1 MKLRHALFG
10 IDAKYKKN
18 PKYIEDESD
27 VDDDWIVE
35 HEEATQAKEIE
46 KAEKKFAKDNE
57 NLKEEGAEPQSDS
70 VLQKKIEDIKA
81 DFKRLAKERGTGK
94 ATLKRERPVEKME
107 EAIEKITEK
116 IKAFRLQIVDRDAG
130 KEVALG
136 TRSVSLLS
144 FLNIMFVL
152 IDNVL
157 VKLIISI
164 HGL

>member
-1 MKLRHALFG
+1 MKLRHTLFA
-10 IDAKYKKN
+10 IDAKYEKN

-70 VLQKKIEDIKA
+70 ILQKKMEDIKA
-81 DFKRLAKERGTGK
+81 EFKRLAKERGTGK

-136 TRSVSLLS
+136 TRSVSPHLL
-144 FLNIMFVL
+144 LCL
-152 IDNVL
+152 C
-157 VKLIISI
+157 
-164 HGL
+164 

>member
-1 MKLRHALFG
+1 MKLRHALFA

-18 PKYIEDESD
+18 QKYIEDESD
-27 VDDDWIVE
+27 IDDDWIIE

-57 NLKEEGAEPQSDS
+57 NLQEEGAEPQSDS
-70 VLQKKIEDIKA
+70 VLQQKIENIKA
-81 DFKRLAKERGTGK
+81 EFKRLAKERGTGR
-94 ATLKRERPVEKME
+94 AVLKRERPVEKVE

-136 TRSVSLLS
+136 TRSVSSSS
-144 FLNIMFVL
+144 FLNIMSV
-152 IDNVL
+152 NW
-157 VKLIISI
+157 
-164 HGL
+164 